1 VGAARAGR
9 PNLLK
14 LFNKLGPWLQNESVR
29 AVELD
34 RDTFSSELAKM
45 SDAFEKWRYVYEYE
59 HDELQINLGFMD
71 KLAKA
76 TPSAAHN
83 AVGA

>member
-14 LFNKLGPWLQNESVR
+14 LFNKLGPWLQNEIVR
-29 AVELD
+29 AVGLD
-34 RDTFSSELAKM
+34 RDTFNTELAKM
-45 SDAFEKWRYVYEYE
+45 SDAFEKWRYVYE

-76 TPSAAHN
+76 TQSAAHN
-83 AVGA
+83 AVGT